1 MKGVN
6 ALRVDDVTSI
16 SNGAFGGTG
25 NNQTKTN
32 IFDSVSPGSVSV

>member
-16 SNGAFGGTG
+16 SNGAFGGAA

>member
-16 SNGAFGGTG
+16 TNGAFGGTG

-32 IFDSVSPGSVSV
+32 IFGSVSPGSVSV